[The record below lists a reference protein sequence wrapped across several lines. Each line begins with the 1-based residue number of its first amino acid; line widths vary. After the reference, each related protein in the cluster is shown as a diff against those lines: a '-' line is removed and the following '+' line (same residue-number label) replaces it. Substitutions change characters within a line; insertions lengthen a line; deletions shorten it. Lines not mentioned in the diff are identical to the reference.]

1 MSSRILYTSVFTIL
15 ILALILCAI
24 DARRRL
30 NALGRSVSLL
40 DIAFIPP
47 ILGNCIIIMSH
58 SKMLS
63 MAGSYIYFIGMDF
76 MVYAL
81 MGFVQE
87 YCKLGGKAK
96 SPPKWIHFL
105 LITDIVQYIFN
116 PFTGHA
122 FDLKRIAFEG
132 EVFYSLVPHIGQVYH
147 RVVVY
152 GIFLATIIGLIV
164 TTLHASRIYR
174 ERYSVILF
182 ALIGLV
188 LWQTYYI
195 VKNLPIDRSMIGFGI
210 VGVLIYYFAMYY
222 RPLKLLDRILSGVV
236 SNGSE
241 AVFIFTPK
249 GRCIWTNKE
258 GCYLVGVQENN
269 CENAP
274 ELLEYLFN
282 TELRKGNW
290 SERHVTGGGDSV
302 KYYML
307 ENRDVV
313 DEEKHF
319 SGYYLKVRDI
329 TEEELKLKHEIFEAT
344 HDKLTGLFTREYL
357 YKLIKA
363 EIRDHSTTKYL
374 VVFINIKNFK
384 IVNDIFGTEFGDH
397 TLKHIAD
404 YLRDNLSARCTYGR
418 IEGDNF
424 GVLAPADEFDKDM
437 LEDRLSKLTIK
448 TDTAEYPVL
457 VQLGVYEVTREESDV
472 ITMFARARL
481 ALATLGEDFSKHIAF
496 YDDDIRKEILWNQE
510 IAAQL
515 QEAIAN
521 RDIRPYLQPIVD
533 GNGDIVGAEALV
545 RWVHKEHGFLA
556 PYKFIPSLEKNGK
569 IAEVDKYMWRCACEI
584 LQKWKNKGW
593 NQFISVNISPKD
605 FYYLDVP
612 KYITSLAKEYD
623 LDPGR
628 LRVEITE
635 TVMMNDTE
643 KIIGILDEFRKG
655 GFIVEMDDFGSGY
668 SSLNMLKD
676 MPVDVL
682 KIDMK
687 FLGKSDDE
695 QRADTIV
702 NSIINLSRELGI
714 TSLTEGVETEGQY
727 SGLSDMGCKLFQG
740 YYFSKPVPVEEFEAL
755 VESRNEARHTRPA

>member
-1 MSSRILYTSVFTIL
+1 MCEICGAVILN
-15 ILALILCAI
+15 
-24 DARRRL
+24 D
-30 NALGRSVSLL
+30 
-40 DIAFIPP
+40 
-47 ILGNCIIIMSH
+47 
-58 SKMLS
+58 K
-63 MAGSYIYFIGMDF
+63 
-76 MVYAL
+76 
-81 MGFVQE
+81 
-87 YCKLGGKAK
+87 
-96 SPPKWIHFL
+96 
-105 LITDIVQYIFN
+105 
-116 PFTGHA
+116 
-122 FDLKRIAFEG
+122 
-132 EVFYSLVPHIGQVYH
+132 GQV
-147 RVVVY
+147 
-152 GIFLATIIGLIV
+152 I
-164 TTLHASRIYR
+164 
-174 ERYSVILF
+174 
-182 ALIGLV
+182 LV
-188 LWQTYYI
+188 LVI
-195 VKNLPIDRSMIGFGI
+195 KCFRV
-210 VGVLIYYFAMYY
+210 
-222 RPLKLLDRILSGVV
+222 
-236 SNGSE
+236 NG
-241 AVFIFTPK
+241 
-249 GRCIWTNKE
+249 
-258 GCYLVGVQENN
+258 
-269 CENAP
+269 
-274 ELLEYLFN
+274 
-282 TELRKGNW
+282 
-290 SERHVTGGGDSV
+290 
-302 KYYML
+302 
-307 ENRDVV
+307 
-313 DEEKHF
+313 
-319 SGYYLKVRDI
+319 
-329 TEEELKLKHEIFEAT
+329 
-344 HDKLTGLFTREYL
+344 
-357 YKLIKA
+357 
-363 EIRDHSTTKYL
+363 
-374 VVFINIKNFK
+374 
-384 IVNDIFGTEFGDH
+384 
-397 TLKHIAD
+397 
-404 YLRDNLSARCTYGR
+404 
-418 IEGDNF
+418 
-424 GVLAPADEFDKDM
+424 
-437 LEDRLSKLTIK
+437 K

-457 VQLGVYEVTREESDV
+457 IQLGVYEVTREESDV

-533 GNGDIVGAEALV
+533 GNGNIVGAEALV